1 MTCEQAIALLADYLD
16 MVLEPRSLMQEL
28 EAHLNECEPC
38 RAYLATYRRTRE
50 LAATAHRVEMP
61 AEMKDRLRAFL
72 LAKLRDQAP

>member
-16 MVLEPRSLMQEL
+16 MVLEPCSLMQEL

-61 AEMKDRLRAFL
+61 AEMKERLRSFL
-72 LAKLRDQAP
+72 LAKLRDQTP

>member
-1 MTCEQAIALLADYLD
+1 MTCQQAIALLADYLD

-61 AEMKDRLRAFL
+61 AEMKERLRSFI